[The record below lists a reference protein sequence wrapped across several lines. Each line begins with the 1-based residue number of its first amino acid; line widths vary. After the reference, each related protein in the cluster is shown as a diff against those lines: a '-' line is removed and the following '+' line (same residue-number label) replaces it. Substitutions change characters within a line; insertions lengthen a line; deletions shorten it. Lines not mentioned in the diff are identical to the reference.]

1 MLTRG
6 AEYSLSRIRVSAPC
20 FFLGCAADG
29 GCCRFPV
36 WWRDA
41 VVLLQRWLTRSREEE
56 LAVVVFGLVAAVVR
70 RREDGVVVV
79 LQWWREAAAMVV
91 REDGAAESWWSDF
104 DVQWRCGE
112 DGGAVLMVVDG
123 DGAAGCVEEMV
134 DLLAW
139 RMRCGEGSWWWCAE
153 LRWLS
158 ETAARM
164 EEDGGGCHG

>member
-1 MLTRG
+1 
-6 AEYSLSRIRVSAPC
+6 
-20 FFLGCAADG
+20 
-29 GCCRFPV
+29 
-36 WWRDA
+36 
-41 VVLLQRWLTRSREEE
+41 
-56 LAVVVFGLVAAVVR
+56 VVVFELVAVVVR
-70 RREDGVVVV
+70 RREDRGVVV

-164 EEDGGGCHG
+164 EKDGGGWRDVKVRGDGGYCFRRVAVVAGEEMAAAAAMVGGREIRVKVSCVRWRR

>member
-1 MLTRG
+1 
-6 AEYSLSRIRVSAPC
+6 V
-20 FFLGCAADG
+20 
-29 GCCRFPV
+29 
-36 WWRDA
+36 

-56 LAVVVFGLVAAVVR
+56 LAVVVFRLVAAVVR
-70 RREDGVVVV
+70 RREDGGV
-79 LQWWREAAAMVV
+79 
-91 REDGAAESWWSDF
+91 ESWWSDF